1 MALSSRVHPFVQA
14 MDVWIRHWDWRIY
27 SLCLCSYTQT
37 VVEGIE
43 LAITLSKILDLEGQ
57 EFNRLFTNEHV
68 TWIRLARQARDLVQA
83 QMPEGH
89 SPHID
94 DIAQILV
101 PLIGMVPELKR
112 HLGEKKIRAKF
123 WTEYFADYILFRIY
137 QPRLQEGEAQ

>member
-1 MALSSRVHPFVQA
+1 M
-14 MDVWIRHWDWRIY
+14 
-27 SLCLCSYTQT
+27 
-37 VVEGIE
+37 
-43 LAITLSKILDLEGQ
+43 AITLSKILDLEGQ
-57 EFNRLFTNEHV
+57 QFDGLFTHEHG
-68 TWIRLARQARDLVQA
+68 TWTRLARLARDLVQE
-83 QMPEGH
+83 QMPVGQ

-112 HLGEKKIRAKF
+112 HLGERKIRAKF